1 MKLSEEIISKWEETA
16 TDYYSPIDSMFALG
30 CPAWVIRLDG
40 GYGVAVPIESDIQ
53 VSECFSN
60 AKLYTHTFELEK
72 DLFQRALF
80 LQTTSA
86 EVEDPF
92 ASLCAEFIFP
102 GEDGIFRHEL
112 EKDPVGWWAKWK
124 ELLGNKNVDERV
136 YDVLGELITLIYLLD
151 EGKQPIW
158 QGPEAA
164 TYDIGLDHELIEVK
178 STLKRKKKE
187 ITLSNRFQLQP
198 PGGKKLLLYFCQF
211 ENSVEGL
218 SIDWAVSKLGE
229 KGMNTNAINDKLA
242 LLGLEKGKSA
252 RKREYML
259 HEMTEYTVDDTF
271 PAITENSFIHGH
283 KPLGVTGYIYTVSLD
298 DVEGRI
304 VSFEY

>member
-30 CPAWVIRLDG
+30 YPAWVIRLDG

-124 ELLGNKNVDERV
+124 ELLGNKNVDDLAV
-136 YDVLGELITLIYLLD
+136 VI
-151 EGKQPIW
+151 
-158 QGPEAA
+158 AA
-164 TYDIGLDHELIEVK
+164 RAFYRLAENAKALFVK
-178 STLKRKKKE
+178 
-187 ITLSNRFQLQP
+187 
-198 PGGKKLLLYFCQF
+198 
-211 ENSVEGL
+211 
-218 SIDWAVSKLGE
+218 
-229 KGMNTNAINDKLA
+229 
-242 LLGLEKGKSA
+242 A
-252 RKREYML
+252 RQKHHDMQK
-259 HEMTEYTVDDTF
+259 
-271 PAITENSFIHGH
+271 PA
-283 KPLGVTGYIYTVSLD
+283 D
-298 DVEGRI
+298 RR
-304 VSFEY
+304 